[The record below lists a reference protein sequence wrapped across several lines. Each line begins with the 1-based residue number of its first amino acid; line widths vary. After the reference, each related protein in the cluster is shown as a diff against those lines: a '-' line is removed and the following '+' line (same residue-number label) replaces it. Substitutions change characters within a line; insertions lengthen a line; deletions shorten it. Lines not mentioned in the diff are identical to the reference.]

1 MARILIVDD
10 EPSVRCLLQMALEE
24 TRHVITLAEDGTR
37 ALELLQQNQFDIVIS
52 DMKMPGMTGIDV
64 LSQVREKFPSI
75 VVIMMTAFATVE
87 KARQAFR
94 LGATDFIMKGQSFDV
109 AEVLK
114 AVEAAVDRARGP
126 RAGLSG
132 RKQRRARSSII
143 GGSRETRA
151 LLEMI
156 DTVAGATAT
165 VLITGE
171 SGTGKEMVARAIHKT
186 SDRAAAPFVSINCG
200 AFAESLLESELFG
213 YVRGAFTGALANRKG
228 LFEAAEGGI
237 IFLDEIGEM
246 SPAMQVKLLRVLQER
261 KVRRVGSSEEMAITC
276 RVLAATNRDLARM
289 VAEGTFRQDL
299 YYRVNVIQLELPP
312 LRSREGDLPALVDHF
327 LIKFGAAFGKDCRI
341 SDEAIRYLERYHWP
355 GNVRELENTI
365 ERALVIARG
374 NVITPELLPET
385 ILGYRQPIIG
395 AHELPDV
402 GFDLHAFIEDLM
414 RTYIVRALRR
424 AGGHRSSAAAM
435 LRISKRSMRH
445 HMEKFHLVHEFRAG
459 GADEQ

>member
-1 MARILIVDD
+1 MARILVVDD

-37 ALELLQQNQFDIVIS
+37 ALDLLEQHQFDIVIS
-52 DMKMPGMTGIDV
+52 DVKMPGMTGIDV

-94 LGATDFIMKGQSFDV
+94 LGATDFIMKSQSFDV
-109 AEVLK
+109 AELLK
-114 AVEAAVDRARGP
+114 AVEAAVDRARGQ

-171 SGTGKEMVARAIHKT
+171 SGTGKELVARAIHET
-186 SDRAAAPFVSINCG
+186 SDRANAPFVSINCG

-246 SPAMQVKLLRVLQER
+246 SHAMQVKLLRVLQER
-261 KVRRVGSSEEMAITC
+261 KVRRVGSSEEMAINC

-299 YYRVNVIQLELPP
+299 YYRVNVIQMEVPP
-312 LRSREGDLPALVDHF
+312 LRSRVGDLPALVDHF
-327 LIKFGAAFGKDCRI
+327 LVKFGQAFGKECRI
-341 SDEAIRYLERYHWP
+341 SNEAITYLERYHWP

-365 ERALVIARG
+365 ERAVVIARG
-374 NVITPELLPET
+374 NVITPELLPEA

-395 AHELPDV
+395 PHELPDV

-414 RTYIVRALRR
+414 RTYIVRALSQ
-424 AGGHRSSAAAM
+424 AGGHRSSAAAL

-445 HMEKFHLVHEFRAG
+445 HMEKFHLVQQFRAR
-459 GADEQ
+459 GANEQ